1 LLLPLGDIMALGYY
15 GFFYCRGGIVR
26 IQKLTGLVLSSA
38 TIALGGWSNAVAQNF
53 PTKPIRI
60 VVPFPAGG
68 TTDVVARLV
77 AQRLS
82 ESMGQSVVVDNRG
95 GAGGALGAD
104 IVAKSNPDGYTLLMH
119 NITFPLSSV
128 AQTLAKRSPFDA
140 ERDFAGVSV
149 AVYVPFVLTANP
161 SVPAKDTRELVALL
175 RGNSKLKYNYGS
187 TGPGSVMHVLGEAL
201 KRDGKFDMAHIAYK
215 GAAPLKLE
223 LLSGRIQIGGDQLS
237 TSLQEIRAGQLK
249 ALATSG
255 SKRIAILPDVPTVR
269 EQGFPALEF
278 EGFNGL
284 FAPAKTPKAV
294 LDKLQ
299 RETAAAV
306 RHPDSVK
313 RFGDLGAEAVGST
326 GEEQKAMLVRLMKQF
341 EPVIREMKLD

>member
-1 LLLPLGDIMALGYY
+1 MKNLSLLALCGALLAGGLSQAMAQG
-15 GFFYCRGGIVR
+15 
-26 IQKLTGLVLSSA
+26 
-38 TIALGGWSNAVAQNF
+38 F

-77 AQRLS
+77 AVRMS
-82 ESMGQSVVVDNRG
+82 ESMGQPVVVDNRG

-140 ERDFAGVSV
+140 EKDFAGVSV

-161 SVPAKDTRELVALL
+161 SVPAKDLREFSALL
-175 RGNSKLKYNYGS
+175 RGNTSLKYNYGS
-187 TGPGSVMHVLGEAL
+187 TGPGSAMHVLGESL
-201 KRDGKFDMAHIAYK
+201 KRDGKFDMVHVAYK

-223 LLSGRIQIGGDQLS
+223 LLGGRIQFGGDQLS
-237 TSLQEIRAGQLK
+237 TSLQEIRSGQLK

-255 SKRIAILPDVPTVR
+255 AKRIPILPDVPTVR

-306 RHPDSVK
+306 KHPDLVK
-313 RFGDLGAEAVGST
+313 RFNDLGAESVGSS
-326 GEEQKAMLVRLMKQF
+326 GEVQKEMLVRLMKQVTA
-341 EPVIREMKLD
+341 VIREMKLD

>member
-1 LLLPLGDIMALGYY
+1 MGEAGMRIRTLSLVMLLAAAIGAMPQA
-15 GFFYCRGGIVR
+15 
-26 IQKLTGLVLSSA
+26 A
-38 TIALGGWSNAVAQNF
+38 AQNF

-77 AQRLS
+77 AQRMS
-82 ESMGQSVVVDNRG
+82 ESMGQPVVVDNRG

-140 ERDFAGVSV
+140 EKDFAGVSI
-149 AVYVPFVLTANP
+149 AVYVPFVFTANP
-161 SVPAKDTRELVALL
+161 SVPAKDLREFTALL
-175 RGNSKLKYNYGS
+175 SGNAKLKYNYGS
-187 TGPGSVMHVLGEAL
+187 TGPGSAMHVLGESL

-223 LLSGRIQIGGDQLS
+223 LLSGRIQFGGDQLS
-237 TSLQEIRAGQLK
+237 TSLQEIRGGQLK

-255 SKRIAILPDVPTVR
+255 SKRIPMLPDVPTVR

-278 EGFNGL
+278 EGWNGL

-294 LDKLQ
+294 IDKLQ

-306 RHPDSVK
+306 RHPDLVK
-313 RFGDLGAEAVGST
+313 RFSDLGAESVGSSADA
-326 GEEQKAMLVRLMKQF
+326 QKAMLLKQMDQF
-341 EPVIREMKLD
+341 RPVIREMKLD